1 MKKLRYFAA
10 TLMLLVFA
18 FEGVIAQEGT
28 SITLQPFLTGLSSPV
43 FMTVPP
49 LPPGGRFRRRY
60 FIVEQGGT
68 IRLADV
74 RRGPPIV
81 FMNITSRVLAG
92 GERGLLGLA
101 FHPQY
106 TTNRRF
112 FVYYTRQPDG
122 AIQISEFQTSPTN
135 PDVGDPNSERPIITI
150 PHPTFG
156 NHNGGTVAFGPDGY
170 LYAGPGDGGSGND
183 PGNNAQNIN
192 QLLGK
197 VIRLDVDTPPV
208 PPATY
213 VIPPT
218 NPFVGIPGADEI
230 YALGLRNPYR
240 FSFDRGGT
248 NQLWL
253 ADVGQGAWEE
263 VDIITNGGNYG
274 WRIYEGNTCTG
285 IDPCVFPANYVAPLF
300 VYSITGPRCAIIGGY
315 VYRGT
320 QGTFPVGSY
329 VYGDYCTGEILLW
342 DGVSQTIL
350 LDTTRNIVGFGEGED
365 GEIFVIGQG
374 GTVERIIAGPGAG
387 QPQAASA
394 SE

>member
-1 MKKLRYFAA
+1 MKKLRYLAVSLIIF
-10 TLMLLVFA
+10 VFA
-18 FEGVIAQEGT
+18 SEGLIAQD
-28 SITLQPFLTGLSSPV
+28 IALQNFLSGLSSPV

-49 LPPGGRFRRRY
+49 VPQGGRFRRRV
-60 FIVEQGGT
+60 FVVEQGGT
-68 IRLADV
+68 IRLQDQ
-74 RRGPPIV
+74 RRGQPIV
-81 FMNITSRVLAG
+81 FMNITGRVLSG

-106 TTNRRF
+106 SSNRRF
-112 FVYYTRQPDG
+112 FVYYTRQTDG
-122 AIQISEFQTSPTN
+122 AIQISEFLTFANN
-135 PDVGDPNSERPIITI
+135 PDAGDPNSERPIITI

-183 PGNNAQNIN
+183 PGNNGQNIN
-192 QLLGK
+192 ALLGK

-218 NPFVGIPGADEI
+218 NPFVGVAGADEI

-248 NQLWL
+248 HQLWL

-263 VDIITNGGNYG
+263 VDNITNGGNYG

-285 IDPCVFPANYVAPLF
+285 LDPCVFPPNYVAPLF
-300 VYSITGPRCAIIGGY
+300 TYSITGPRCAIVGGY
-315 VYRGT
+315 VYRGSE
-320 QGTFPVGSY
+320 GAVPVGNY
-329 VYGDYCTGEILLW
+329 VYGDYCTGEILMW
-342 DGVSQTIL
+342 DGINQTLL
-350 LDTTRNIVGFGEGED
+350 LDTTLNITGFGEDEGGEL
-365 GEIFVIGQG
+365 FVIGQG
-374 GTVERIIAGPGAG
+374 GTVQKIIPGPSSI
-387 QPQAASA
+387 AAD
-394 SE
+394 